1 MAELKTFNDGEPIYA
16 GDVNHNFNEI
26 YADVSANAQQVQNYV
41 EGQVLAIQANV
52 ASIQSTLQANVDE
65 VSNDLKIA
73 KETIFS
79 AIAPDHSA
87 RVAISSGYTA
97 EQDGWIYY
105 YITSSANFTTKLLIN
120 EKVAAYNFQ
129 GSGDHRAGTLRIG
142 GMVFIAK
149 GQKVTLSRTG
159 DGNTLTFCPCKGFA
173 NEEDNNA

>member
-26 YADVSANAQQVQNYV
+26 YADVSANAKQVQDYV

-52 ASIQSTLQANVDE
+52 ATIQSTLQGEIDG
-65 VSNDLKIA
+65 VSNGLKTVT
-73 KETIFS
+73 ETLFT
-79 AIAPDHSA
+79 AIAPDYSA
-87 RVAISSGYTA
+87 GVSISSGYTA
-97 EQDGWIYY
+97 EQDGWVYY
-105 YITSSANFTTKLLIN
+105 YITSSANFTTRLLIDG
-120 EKVAAYNFQ
+120 KVAAYNFQ

-159 DGNTLTFCPCKGFA
+159 DGNTLTFYPCKSFA
-173 NEEDNNA
+173 NEEEQ